1 MNGGANARVLIV
13 MNSVAVLL
21 TSIWM
26 LLKLRFK
33 AAPIFLIV
41 IQVSFAVIWFNLALR
56 KMLPDVFG
64 FNAREYQNVAG
75 SITFIFVNASLFQS
89 YDFKIITF
97 IVFPIYMVG
106 IFFELKAT
114 ANIEQTILKDESYQS
129 SIFVTYIT

>member
-21 TSIWM
+21 TSMRM

-56 KMLPDVFG
+56 KMLLDVFG

-75 SITFIFVNASLFQS
+75 SITFIFVSASLFQS
-89 YDFKIITF
+89 
-97 IVFPIYMVG
+97 
-106 IFFELKAT
+106 
-114 ANIEQTILKDESYQS
+114 
-129 SIFVTYIT
+129 

>member
-21 TSIWM
+21 TSMRM

-56 KMLPDVFG
+56 KMLLDVFG

-75 SITFIFVNASLFQS
+75 SITFIFVSSSLFQS
-89 YDFKIITF
+89 
-97 IVFPIYMVG
+97 
-106 IFFELKAT
+106 
-114 ANIEQTILKDESYQS
+114 
-129 SIFVTYIT
+129 

>member
-64 FNAREYQNVAG
+64 FSAREYQNV
-75 SITFIFVNASLFQS
+75 
-89 YDFKIITF
+89 
-97 IVFPIYMVG
+97 
-106 IFFELKAT
+106 
-114 ANIEQTILKDESYQS
+114 
-129 SIFVTYIT
+129 

>member
-13 MNSVAVLL
+13 MNSVSVLL

-33 AAPIFLIV
+33 KAPIFLIV

-75 SITFIFVNASLFQS
+75 SITFIFVSATLFQS